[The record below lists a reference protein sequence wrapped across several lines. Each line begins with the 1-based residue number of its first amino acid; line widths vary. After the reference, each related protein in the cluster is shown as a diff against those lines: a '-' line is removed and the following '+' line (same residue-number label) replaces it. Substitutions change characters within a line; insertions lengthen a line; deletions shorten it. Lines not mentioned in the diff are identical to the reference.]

1 MPPPRFDPNRD
12 QDKQPE
18 VRVNTAAESASIE
31 SPRPIKKKKERES
44 SRTLRPPV
52 ATERNILMFKRPL
65 KELPRWRI
73 KIKSRLVL
81 KLIYNPPFAEKAS
94 WKYMRRWPRRFGGW
108 FHLEP
113 YFLSTASQDII
124 QNIWQDNKAACLK
137 ATAGAGMMWCG
148 RKREKCSV
156 FFGFSRH
163 RDSKLDPCCSFPRNL
178 TDLTKKKIHIPCES
192 EHQDFS
198 RWSQCPTLEQHR
210 LGTFQTTG
218 AVMIVFSLSLF
229 EKKS

>member
-1 MPPPRFDPNRD
+1 MWPVIRLWSYNREMNIQVCLCKPD
-12 QDKQPE
+12 ATASLWSKPGSRLTSRSPCKHSGWVSLHWVASADKK
-18 VRVNTAAESASIE
+18 R
-31 SPRPIKKKKERES
+31 KERES

-124 QNIWQDNKAACLK
+124 QNIWQDNKAPASKPPLGEGWCDVAGSERSAVYFL
-137 ATAGAGMMWCG
+137 ASVGTGTA
-148 RKREKCSV
+148 S
-156 FFGFSRH
+156 
-163 RDSKLDPCCSFPRNL
+163 L
-178 TDLTKKKIHIPCES
+178 TPAAHFHGTWPIQQKKNSHPVWV
-192 EHQDFS
+192 
-198 RWSQCPTLEQHR
+198 RAPGL
-210 LGTFQTTG
+210 
-218 AVMIVFSLSLF
+218 
-229 EKKS
+229 